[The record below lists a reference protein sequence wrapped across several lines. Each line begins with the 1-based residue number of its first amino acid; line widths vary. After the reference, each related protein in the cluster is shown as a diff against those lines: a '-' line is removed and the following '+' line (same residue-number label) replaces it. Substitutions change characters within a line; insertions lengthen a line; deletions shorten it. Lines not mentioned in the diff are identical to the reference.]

1 MREIDEYRESDLV
14 GEVQSAI
21 DDFPGHTFTGRLD
34 CEGEENADMWRVVIR
49 DGRAV
54 RVEPR
59 ITWPEDA
66 EGDKLFIGGLPAS

>member
-1 MREIDEYRESDLV
+1 
-14 GEVQSAI
+14 
-21 DDFPGHTFTGRLD
+21 
-34 CEGEENADMWRVVIR
+34 MWRVVIR